1 MIEIFKFSVFKGV
14 LGNRDLHF
22 QLSRVQTDAT
32 LLHVTGCAR
41 LHILLYV
48 LRCCVVVGS
57 CRAKFETSN
66 SFKPTTPIISFVT

>member
-32 LLHVTGCAR
+32 LLHYMLRPFAHPIACFTLLRGCWELSR
-41 LHILLYV
+41 KV
-48 LRCCVVVGS
+48 
-57 CRAKFETSN
+57 
-66 SFKPTTPIISFVT
+66 